1 MPKKKK
7 SRRRYF
13 RHKGVKH
20 DRRFPLAYAPAIIVP
35 AAKILFGNG
44 LSPGIVPAFQSGD
57 MGQISNAITMT
68 LPFETIGYA
77 SWDGTW
83 NFNIIGRN
91 LGLILGGMAVDKLAT
106 MTGLNKQMR
115 KIPMLGRYLK
125 V

>member
-1 MPKKKK
+1 
-7 SRRRYF
+7 
-13 RHKGVKH
+13 
-20 DRRFPLAYAPAIIVP
+20 
-35 AAKILFGNG
+35 
-44 LSPGIVPAFQSGD
+44 
-57 MGQISNAITMT
+57 MT

>member
-1 MPKKKK
+1 ME
-7 SRRRYF
+7 
-13 RHKGVKH
+13 
-20 DRRFPLAYAPAIIVP
+20 
-35 AAKILFGNG
+35 
-44 LSPGIVPAFQSGD
+44 
-57 MGQISNAITMT
+57 QISNSITMT

-83 NFNIIGRN
+83 NFSIIGRN
-91 LGLILGGMAVDKLAT
+91 LALILGGMAIDKLAT